1 MYIRNKFKEWN
12 QNTFNHRHFSHL
24 TYLRTFSIEEFKRVF
39 NISSILVKRHPAGFL
54 FFEIVRMEDWGLV
67 YTKIIPENPVISLIC
82 DFNFNMFFLLHENGA
97 TPMSMTINSTRYHN
111 DSQFLLAV
119 ELPRRFEPSPVVG
132 GKLDLRPEFV
142 EFREKLLHFWLVF
155 RVVFLCVLDYHR
167 DAF

>member
-12 QNTFNHRHFSHL
+12 QNTFDHRHFSHL

-54 FFEIVRMEDWGLV
+54 FFEVVRMEDWGLV

-97 TPMSMTINSTRYHN
+97 TPMSMTINSTRYQEYLNHSKLSPSYQTVREYSDYVT
-111 DSQFLLAV
+111 DS
-119 ELPRRFEPSPVVG
+119 
-132 GKLDLRPEFV
+132 
-142 EFREKLLHFWLVF
+142 
-155 RVVFLCVLDYHR
+155 YM
-167 DAF
+167 DAFEGDTDAYWNIE